1 MRAELAVL
9 TLLALVNQIYLVLL
23 RFLVSSAWKRRVSPR
38 MFATL
43 WIDMAAA
50 CCPRYTSL
58 TIEFCEPERALVAVR
73 KEAQDGEH
81 VVSAAAAVGVV
92 EIICV
97 RDVTESGS
105 NTAAFSRQRGKSC
118 LQ

>member
-1 MRAELAVL
+1 MRAVVAVL
-9 TLLALVNQIYLVLL
+9 ALLALVNQIYLGLL
-23 RFLVSSAWKRRVSPR
+23 RFLVSSAWKSIT

-58 TIEFCEPERALVAVR
+58 TIKFCEPERALVAVC

-81 VVSAAAAVGVV
+81 VVSGAAAVGAV

-97 RDVTESGS
+97 RNVTGSGS
-105 NTAAFSRQRGKSC
+105 NTAAFSRQTGRSC